1 MLQDGETALNWAAYK
16 GHVEVVK
23 LLVKHEALVDTKE
36 KVIS

>member
-16 GHVEVVK
+16 DRLEVVK
-23 LLVKHEALVDTKE
+23 LLVKHEASMDTKD